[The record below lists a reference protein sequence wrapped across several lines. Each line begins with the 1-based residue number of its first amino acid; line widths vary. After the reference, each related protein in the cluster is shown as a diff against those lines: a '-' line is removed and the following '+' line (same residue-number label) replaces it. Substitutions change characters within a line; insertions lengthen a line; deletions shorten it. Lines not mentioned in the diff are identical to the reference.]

1 VPDVQGRAA
10 DRLVRDDRVGPGGRE
25 SRRTAALDCNRK
37 VFEAARF
44 DGTAWKDGWAFDTRS
59 KKFYQARLKLKDG
72 QLHVRVFVGSEINGQ
87 TEVFTRVAAV
97 PPGCEGHQPESTTM
111 RGVGR

>member
-1 VPDVQGRAA
+1 M
-10 DRLVRDDRVGPGGRE
+10 GPGGRE